1 MNTYMIY
8 YYISEFDTFTA
19 YVDAPSAK
27 EAVESLG
34 IPEDDV
40 IEVAK
45 VIKDWKKS
53 TRIRKYVLVN
63 QYGYVT
69 VYRASSLDNAIARAR
84 RTYGKEYEWKERS

>member
-34 IPEDDV
+34 VPEDDV

-53 TRIRKYVLVN
+53 ARIRKYVLVN

-69 VYRASSLDNAIARAR
+69 AYRASSLDNAIARAR
-84 RTYGKEYEWKERS
+84 RTYGKEYEWKERR